1 MINTTPSSPSLFS
14 SLADLLNQQ
23 HPLYKLSHKI
33 NWCVF
38 ENSFTPLY
46 CSDNGRPA
54 KPIRLMCGL
63 LILKHLRNISDE
75 SVVEQWSE
83 NAYFQYFCGM
93 HEFVPSFPCASSELV
108 HFRKRIGEKGMELIL
123 SESIRVN
130 DDKSDDDHHATAF
143 IDSTVQ
149 EKNVTYPTDA
159 KLHKKIIGKV
169 LKIVKELN
177 LPMRQSY
184 TFVLKGIYRD
194 QRFRNHPKNRR
205 KAIKADKR
213 LRTIAGRLVREL
225 ERNLGQNRQHDELL
239 SIFKKIL
246 LQRRNSSHKI
256 YSIHEPEVQCISKG
270 KEQKKYEFGNKVSII
285 RSATGVILG
294 ASSFRNEY
302 DGHTIQK
309 SLEQVRRLTGKSIRR
324 LAGDRGY
331 RGRKEI
337 DGTQIL
343 IPNAPRAKDT
353 YYQRKKKHKLFC
365 KRAGIEPTI
374 GHLKADYRLGR
385 NFYKGLVGDAINVIL
400 AAAAYNFKRAM
411 KVLMW
416 LLEKISETLIKEN
429 LSLKYTF

>member
-1 MINTTPSSPSLFS
+1 
-14 SLADLLNQQ
+14 
-23 HPLYKLSHKI
+23 
-33 NWCVF
+33 
-38 ENSFTPLY
+38 
-46 CSDNGRPA
+46 
-54 KPIRLMCGL
+54 MCGL

-169 LKIVKELN
+169 SKIVKELN

-184 TFVLKGIYRD
+184 TIVLKGIYRD